1 MSTSLQSPPPWSVL
15 AEGLLFLDLA
25 HSALRW
31 PGLALQP
38 RGADDPVLVFP
49 GYGASDAST
58 AVLRGILRG
67 LGHDARGWEIGRN
80 HGDVPELI
88 PRVTEAVQR
97 FADATGR
104 RVRLVGWSLGG
115 VLAREVARDRPEL
128 VERVVT
134 LGSPVVGG
142 PKYTAAA
149 ASYRRRGADLD
160 AIEAAV
166 AERER
171 TPIEVPITAIYSKRD
186 GVVAWR
192 ACIDERSREVEHVE
206 VQCSHTGL
214 GFHTGVISIVAT
226 RLAKKSRAI

>member
-1 MSTSLQSPPPWSVL
+1 MSSPLQSPPAWSVL
-15 AEGLLFLDLA
+15 AESLLVWDLA

-31 PGLALQP
+31 PGLARAP
-38 RGADDPVLVFP
+38 RGAGNPVLVFP
-49 GYGASDAST
+49 GYGAGDAST

-67 LGHDARGWEIGRN
+67 LGHDAHGWGIGRN

-88 PRVTEAVQR
+88 PQVIDVTQRRVEE
-97 FADATGR
+97 TGR

-166 AERER
+166 AERDR
-171 TPIEVPITAIYSKRD
+171 IPIDVPITAIYSKRD

-192 ACIDERSREVEHVE
+192 ACIDTRNRAVEHVE
-206 VQCSHTGL
+206 VPCSHTGL
-214 GFHTGVISIVAT
+214 GFHTGVISIVAE
-226 RLAKKSRAI
+226 RLALASRAA

>member
-1 MSTSLQSPPPWSVL
+1 MSSPLQSPPPWSLL
-15 AEGLLFLDLA
+15 AESLVLLDLA

-31 PGLALQP
+31 PALARQP
-38 RGADDPVLVFP
+38 RGAGDPVLVFP

-67 LGHDARGWEIGRN
+67 LGHDARGWGIGRN
-80 HGDVPELI
+80 HGDVPDLI
-88 PRVTEAVQR
+88 PRVTEVAQR
-97 FADATGR
+97 CADETGR

-149 ASYRRRGADLD
+149 GSYRRRGEDLD

-166 AERER
+166 AERSM
-171 TPIEVPITAIYSKRD
+171 TPIDVPITAIYSKRD

-192 ACIDERSREVEHVE
+192 ACIDERSRDVEHIE
-206 VQCSHTGL
+206 VPCSHTGL
-214 GFHTGVISIVAT
+214 GFHTGVISIVAQ
-226 RLAKKSRAI
+226 RLARESR